1 MTADKWVNKLL
12 AATDQLELFPEIG
25 APVEEVGCSAFRE
38 LVVGPY
44 RIIYRVVGDECRIG
58 AIVRAERDL
67 TRALSP
73 DDLP

>member
-12 AATDQLELFPEIG
+12 TAVDRLELFPEIG
-25 APVEEVGCSAFRE
+25 SPVEEVGFSTFRE
-38 LVVGPY
+38 LVVGSY
-44 RIIYRVVGDECRIG
+44 CIIYRAVGEECRIG
-58 AIVRAERDL
+58 AIIRAERDI